1 MPTFSKRATLIRDTE
16 RLLKLIKLYNDD
28 DDSDDVENN
37 ENMVL
42 FYTCSIKKKEKIHIP
57 KSTILV
63 LFPKSILCSWAYQ
76 TNS

>member
-42 FYTCSIKKKEKIHIP
+42 FYTCSIKKRRKFISP
-57 KSTILV
+57 SRR
-63 LFPKSILCSWAYQ
+63 Y
-76 TNS
+76 